1 MARIFNILSFL
12 ITLQFY
18 LCATPINFSLN
29 SELPG
34 PVSHDLWDR
43 LLKKHVGQDGF
54 VDYQGMVRDSA
65 ALNDYLD
72 LLASSHPDK
81 SWSKAQVMAYWIN
94 AYNAYTVKL
103 IVDHYPLS
111 SIKDIKK
118 GIPFVN
124 TVWDI
129 KFIYIQGK
137 TYDLNNIEHG
147 ILRKDY
153 NDARIHAAVNCASFS
168 CPKLRPEAFVADKLD
183 EQLDDSMKSFVN
195 DQLRNQISA
204 EKAQLSSIFNWFKGD
219 FKSHAGSLEAF
230 INKYSKQK
238 ISGKT
243 VITFLD
249 YDWSINDVNQKI

>member
-1 MARIFNILSFL
+1 MVRIFNILFFL
-12 ITLQFY
+12 ITLQF
-18 LCATPINFSLN
+18 LFAAPINSSLN

-65 ALNDYLD
+65 GLIDYLD
-72 LLASSHPDK
+72 LLASSHPGD

-103 IVDHYPLS
+103 IVDNYPLS
-111 SIKDIKK
+111 SIKDIKR
-118 GIPFVN
+118 GIPFIN

-129 KFIYIQGK
+129 KFIHIQGK

-147 ILRKDY
+147 ILRKDF

-168 CPKLRPEAFVADKLD
+168 CPKLRPEAFVADKVD
-183 EQLDDSMKSFVN
+183 EQLDDSMRSFVN
-195 DQLRNQISA
+195 DQLRNQISTD
-204 EKAQLSSIFNWFKGD
+204 KAQLSSIFNWFKGD

-238 ISGKT
+238 ISEKT
-243 VITFLD
+243 TITFLD